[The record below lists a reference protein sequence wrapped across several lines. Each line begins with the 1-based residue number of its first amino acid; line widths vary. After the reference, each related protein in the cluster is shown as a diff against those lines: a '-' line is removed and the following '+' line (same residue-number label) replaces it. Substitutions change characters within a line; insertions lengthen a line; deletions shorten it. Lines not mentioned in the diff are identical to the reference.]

1 MRTLEKRWTNI
12 MKKLSL
18 ILSSILISFFT
29 TQLFAE
35 EKFINGQASVIDGDT
50 IKIQGISIRLSG
62 IDAPEMKQLCFKNDV
77 AFNCGLSAKM
87 HLEKLIKKDKGK
99 ANCKFENLDKYG
111 RILGNCVGLNV
122 AMVADGWAVAYTRY
136 SDEYL
141 HWQKIAKKQKLGLWS
156 TKFDYPEEWRRKY
169 K

>member
-1 MRTLEKRWTNI
+1 

-18 ILSSILISFFT
+18 ILSSLLILFLITNS
-29 TQLFAE
+29 FAE
-35 EKFINGQASVIDGDT
+35 EKFIKGKATVIDGDT
-50 IKIQGISIRLSG
+50 IKIQGKSIRLSG
-62 IDAPEMKQLCFKNDV
+62 IDAPEMKQLCFRNDV

-87 HLEKLIKKDKGK
+87 HLELLIKKDKGK
-99 ANCKFENLDKYG
+99 ASCRFESLDRYG
-111 RILGNCVGLNV
+111 RILGNCGGLNT

-141 HWQKIAKKQKLGLWS
+141 PLQKIAKKQMLGLWA
-156 TKFDYPEEWRRKY
+156 TKFDYPEDWGRKY